1 MWLASSTECL
11 QWGQNSFLHMLLK
24 QVQAIGAEGEAW
36 MKGTPKAA
44 SASWD
49 PRYHWFKRLTE
60 VKKTFQTFWK
70 VMAVTLKSLP
80 SGQKLAEAGED
91 AGSARK
97 NRLQDLC
104 QGHSQMFTLW
114 RRGYEDAL

>member
-1 MWLASSTECL
+1 
-11 QWGQNSFLHMLLK
+11 MLLK

-60 VKKTFQTFWK
+60 VKKTFQTF
-70 VMAVTLKSLP
+70 
-80 SGQKLAEAGED
+80 
-91 AGSARK
+91 
-97 NRLQDLC
+97 
-104 QGHSQMFTLW
+104 
-114 RRGYEDAL
+114 